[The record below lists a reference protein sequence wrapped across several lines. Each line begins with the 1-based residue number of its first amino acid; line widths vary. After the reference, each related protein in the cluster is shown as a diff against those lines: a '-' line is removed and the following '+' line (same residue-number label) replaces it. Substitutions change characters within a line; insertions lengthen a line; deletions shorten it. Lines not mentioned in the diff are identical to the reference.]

1 MYRIVQ
7 CKFWQDSEVFKWE
20 AERKLL
26 FLYLITSDKT
36 NQLGILEATI
46 EQIAHDT
53 GISIQK
59 VEKILK
65 ELEQIQKIFVDHE
78 TNEIFVRNFGKY
90 NWTKSPKMIKHLE
103 KLISNVKSKKIK
115 YFVISELKRLLDI
128 DLDIDVE
135 YEEFQKEYP
144 PETTAEEANQTQEQK
159 NETSSTP
166 YKEIVDLYHQIC
178 VSLPRVAKLSE
189 KRKQLLRAR
198 WKEYPDLQFWQELFQ
213 RVEASDFLTGRKTD
227 FRADFEWIIRPTN
240 FIKIIEGRYDNVKNQ
255 NSSNDDEI
263 ISRIRNKLL

>member
-7 CKFWQDSEVFKWE
+7 CKFWKDAEVFKWE
-20 AERKLL
+20 VEHKLL
-26 FLYLITSDKT
+26 FLYLLTSDKT
-36 NQLGILEATI
+36 NQLGVLETTI
-46 EQIAHDT
+46 EQISYET

-59 VEKILK
+59 IEKILK
-65 ELEQIQKIFVDHE
+65 ELEQAGKIVLDKD
-78 TNEIFVRNFGKY
+78 EIFVRNFGKY
-90 NWTKSPKMIKHLE
+90 NWTKSPKMIKHLK

-128 DLDIDVE
+128 DLNIDVE
-135 YEEFQKEYP
+135 YEEFEKEYP

-213 RVEASDFLTGRKTD
+213 RVETSDFLTGRKTD
-227 FRADFEWIIRPTN
+227 FRADFEWIIKPSN
-240 FIKIIEGRYDNVKNQ
+240 IIKIIEGRYDNAKNQ